1 MSRET
6 KQEVKQELT
15 LAGKQELRLAG
26 SGGQGVILASVI
38 IAEAALLSGM
48 NVAQSQS
55 YGPEARGGS
64 CKAEVLISPQTIGF
78 TKVQQ
83 PTFLMALTQ
92 KALDDYKK
100 GLAEGCLILI
110 DSSLQKPED
119 LEENNVISVPIL
131 ETARKK
137 VGKVQ
142 TANIVAVGCICKL
155 LGIGTKKTVARAVMM
170 HVPKGT
176 EALNEKALEE
186 GFNLVEKQEAAK

>member
-6 KQEVKQELT
+6 MHEVKQELT

-64 CKAEVLISPQTIGF
+64 CKAEVVISPETIGF
-78 TKVQQ
+78 TKVQK

-92 KALDDYKK
+92 KALEAYKK
-100 GLAEGCLILI
+100 NLAPGCLILI
-110 DSSLQKPED
+110 DSSLELPAD
-119 LEENNVISVPIL
+119 LDSKNIISVPIL

-137 VGKVQ
+137 VGKQQ

-155 LGIGTKKTVARAVMM
+155 LGIGTKKTVAKAVMM
-170 HVPKGT
+170 HVPHGT

-186 GFNLVEKQEAAK
+186 GFSLVGKQEASK

>member
-6 KQEVKQELT
+6 MHEVKQELT

-64 CKAEVLISPQTIGF
+64 CKAEVVISPETIGF
-78 TKVQQ
+78 TKVQK

-92 KALDDYKK
+92 KALEAYKK
-100 GLAEGCLILI
+100 NLASGCLILI
-110 DSSLQKPED
+110 DSSLELPAD
-119 LEENNVISVPIL
+119 LDSKNIISVPIL

-137 VGKVQ
+137 VGKQQ

-155 LGIGTKKTVARAVMM
+155 LGIGTKKTVAKAVMM
-170 HVPKGT
+170 HVPHGT

-186 GFNLVEKQEAAK
+186 GFSLVEKQGASK

>member
-1 MSRET
+1 MSKGHEI
-6 KQEVKQELT
+6 Q
-15 LAGKQELRLAG
+15 QELRLAG

-64 CKAEVLISPQTIGF
+64 CKAEVVVSPQEIGF
-78 TKVQQ
+78 TKVQK

-92 KALDDYKK
+92 KALNEYKHN
-100 GLAEGCLILI
+100 LAPGCLVLI
-110 DSSLQKPED
+110 DSSLEKPED
-119 LEENNVISVPIL
+119 LDANRVIDVPIL
-131 ETARKK
+131 ETAQKK
-137 VGKVQ
+137 VGKLQ

-155 LGIGTKKTVARAVMM
+155 LGIGTKESVAKAVLM

-176 EALNEKALEE
+176 EVLNEKALEE
-186 GFNLVEKQEAAK
+186 GYNLVSNLEEKQGAKK